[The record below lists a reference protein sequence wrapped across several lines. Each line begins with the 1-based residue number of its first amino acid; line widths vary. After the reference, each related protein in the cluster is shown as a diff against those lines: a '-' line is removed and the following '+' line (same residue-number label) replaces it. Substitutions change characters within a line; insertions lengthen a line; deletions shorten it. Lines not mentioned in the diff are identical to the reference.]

1 MINLDALID
10 PQGKALLSEMHR
22 QGSWQQL
29 GQCDG
34 KSSGLKDRAGLSSA
48 PRRRRDALYL
58 SLESNSSQAQFKAQ
72 AFLTSRFQ

>member
-34 KSSGLKDRAGLSSA
+34 KSIKEMTEPRPQAISALSENLRLTLSWKQSPLRAEA
-48 PRRRRDALYL
+48 WRA
-58 SLESNSSQAQFKAQ
+58 
-72 AFLTSRFQ
+72 